1 MDNMVDVRNL
11 KKYFP
16 VKGGFIQHTLGYVQA
31 VDDVSFTIQKG
42 KVLGLV
48 GESGCGKSTAGRTIL
63 GLTPAT
69 EGQVLID
76 GVDVCTATGD
86 AMHTL
91 RKKMQII
98 FQDPY
103 SSLDPR
109 MTVYDLIGEGL
120 AAHKLVSSRIELEEK
135 VEAIMEKC
143 GLFPEQALRFPHQFS
158 GGQRQRISIARALAA
173 SPEFVVCDEAVSAL
187 DVSIQAQI
195 INLLKDMQEDMG
207 LTYLFISHDLS
218 IVRFI
223 SDDVAVMYLGQI
235 VEMGSKKQI
244 LMHLPI
250 LIRRHCSLRL
260 PLLPEKEKR
269 EKKRILLEGDL
280 PTPYNPPAGCRF
292 AGDVLCRCGMQG
304 KRTGGGSGKRA

>member
-31 VDDVSFTIQKG
+31 VDDISFTIQRG

-120 AAHKLVSSRIELEEK
+120 AAHKLVSSRIELEE
-135 VEAIMEKC
+135 
-143 GLFPEQALRFPHQFS
+143 
-158 GGQRQRISIARALAA
+158 
-173 SPEFVVCDEAVSAL
+173 
-187 DVSIQAQI
+187 
-195 INLLKDMQEDMG
+195 
-207 LTYLFISHDLS
+207 
-218 IVRFI
+218 
-223 SDDVAVMYLGQI
+223 
-235 VEMGSKKQI
+235 
-244 LMHLPI
+244 
-250 LIRRHCSLRL
+250 
-260 PLLPEKEKR
+260 
-269 EKKRILLEGDL
+269 
-280 PTPYNPPAGCRF
+280 
-292 AGDVLCRCGMQG
+292 
-304 KRTGGGSGKRA
+304 